1 MGAAVAVIL
10 MKERQI
16 VETLERAGATAPS
29 RARTVT
35 ELGVDTEGIGW
46 RRLRDRAV
54 VREAVPGS
62 GLYYVDVEVWRA
74 VRGTRHRMIFALLV
88 LLVFGLALV
97 VMGVHFGADLGSA
110 NR

>member
-29 RARTVT
+29 RARSTT
-35 ELGVDTEGIGW
+35 ELGVDTDGVGW

-54 VREAVPGS
+54 VREATPGS
-62 GLYYVDVEVWRA
+62 GLYYVDTEVWQA
-74 VRGTRHRMIFALLV
+74 VRGTRQRMVFALLV
-88 LLVFGLALV
+88 VLLVGLALA
-97 VMGVHFGADLGSA
+97 VMGVHFGADLGSS